1 MSEDEDEDSDGN
13 EGEDVEGAEKGEENE
28 AEHADGGD
36 QGEDSDGDGDAR
48 EEEIIG
54 YARRKYTTAADAQ
67 PLFAE
72 LTALPLGSHAF
83 RYLCERPGTATE
95 RRGAPHDAGPS
106 TTGRA
111 KGAKR
116 HE

>member
-1 MSEDEDEDSDGN
+1 MSEDEDEDSDGD
-13 EGEDVEGAEKGEENE
+13 EGKDREGAEKGEEHE
-28 AEHADGGD
+28 AEDADGED
-36 QGEDSDGDGDAR
+36 QGEDSDGDGDE
-48 EEEIIG
+48 EEEILG
-54 YARRKYTTAADAQ
+54 DAQRENTTAADTQ